1 MSRLPLGRLAA
12 YGAPGLP
19 MAILGLPL
27 FVFLPTFYAE
37 HTGIGLAMVG
47 FILLGARLFDV
58 ITDPLVGYASDR
70 IRGRFRRRS
79 LMLVGAPILLL
90 SVEMLFRPGE
100 GVGALYL
107 FVFSALVYLGWTLF
121 ALPYFAWG
129 AEISSDYH
137 ERSRISAWR
146 EGFVVA
152 GTVIAAS
159 LPAVLGLQNDAGA
172 SLGALATLFWWLLPV
187 GLLLLL
193 LFVPE
198 RPGQLAPVAWRHGLT
213 LLRSNRPF
221 RRLVLAWGCN
231 GTANAIP
238 ATLFLLFITHVLQA
252 PEHAG
257 PLLLVYFGVGI
268 AALPAWLLLARR
280 LGKHR
285 VWTLSMILASSFF
298 VWVPFLGPGDVIW
311 FYLITVLTGLSLGVD
326 LALPAAMQADVIDQD
341 TADGGGE
348 RAGLFFGLW
357 GMATKLA
364 LALAVGISFPLL
376 GLVGFSTEGGNTSDA
391 LLVLALT
398 YAALPVVFKLAAMA
412 LIWRFPIDESVQR
425 QLRTRIEA
433 RVDFRAT
440 QPSPTG
446 DHP

>member
-1 MSRLPLGRLAA
+1 
-12 YGAPGLP
+12 

-47 FILLGARLFDV
+47 FILLGSRLFDV
-58 ITDPLVGYASDR
+58 VTDPLVGYASDR

-100 GVGALYL
+100 AVGPVYL
-107 FVFSALVYLGWTLF
+107 FSFSALVYLGWTLF

-129 AEISSDYH
+129 AELSSDYH

-159 LPAVLGLQNDAGA
+159 LPAVLNLENDAGA
-172 SLGALATLFWWLLPV
+172 SLGVLATLFWWLLP
-187 GLLLLL
+187 LAMLFLL

-198 RPGQLAPVAWRHGLT
+198 RPGQLVPAAWRHGWT
-213 LLRSNRPF
+213 LLRDNRPF
-221 RRLVLAWGCN
+221 RRLVLAWICN

-238 ATLFLLFITHVLQA
+238 ATLFLLFITHVLKA

-298 VWVPFLGPGDVIW
+298 VWVPLLGPGDVFW

-326 LALPAAMQADVIDQD
+326 LALPAAMQADVIDKD

-376 GLVGFSTEGGNTSDA
+376 GLIGFSTDGGNSPDA
-391 LLVLALT
+391 LLVLALI
-398 YAALPVVFKLAAMA
+398 YAALPVAFKLLAMA
-412 LIWRFPIDESVQR
+412 LVWRFPIDERAQR
-425 QLRTRIEA
+425 ELRARIATRVEA
-433 RVDFRAT
+433 GTLD
-440 QPSPTG
+440 PSLTG
-446 DHP
+446 DHS